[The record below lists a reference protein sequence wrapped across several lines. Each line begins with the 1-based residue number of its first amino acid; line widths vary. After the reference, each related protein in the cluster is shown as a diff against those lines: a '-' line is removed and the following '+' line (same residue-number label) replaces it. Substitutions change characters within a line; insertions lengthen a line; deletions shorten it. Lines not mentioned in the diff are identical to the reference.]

1 MYQTPR
7 LTLLTPSSP
16 VDQEEAIDTAE
27 RRVISQ
33 MKRFAPD
40 SGEQFEEWLMYVNSL
55 FALENI
61 SPVKRLRIL
70 RTFVCQAHR
79 VVIDSNGQNYEAA
92 IEALLIYESMGGN
105 DPTGALLEL
114 NFAKQDQ
121 GESILEFYYRVER
134 LVAIAYPF
142 ARYSLEERQSQA
154 LQRLV
159 VGLRPGK
166 VATLLTERF
175 VSGTLALEDA
185 LEVCRQELKVA
196 EHNKLRERLHGLGKS
211 SDRRDQEGWR
221 PRGNNPWRG
230 HNERFSD
237 GFYQNNMGQTKQPNN
252 ERFYHGNVG
261 QMNERNNAGFYQRP
275 EHQSRDGSWRQSQLP
290 GAGTPGMMNNN
301 AVTNTGGN
309 VAPRG
314 TIRTGYNGQSSGA
327 QQAHYHVGNVG
338 ASATMCNNVVNNTG
352 GHVASGAP
360 VPVNNKPPND
370 SKNKVMSGGVPYP
383 HYNVGHVFPREE
395 NPGTSNDATVGT
407 QSGDVRV
414 TDADF
419 Q

>member
-175 VSGTLALEDA
+175 VSGTLALEDVGHHSQMSSC
-185 LEVCRQELKVA
+185 VCIA
-196 EHNKLRERLHGLGKS
+196 TN
-211 SDRRDQEGWR
+211 
-221 PRGNNPWRG
+221 
-230 HNERFSD
+230 SD
-237 GFYQNNMGQTKQPNN
+237 GKRREPVHVGPQSKCQCGIKVNKGF
-252 ERFYHGNVG
+252 HGN
-261 QMNERNNAGFYQRP
+261 YRP
-275 EHQSRDGSWRQSQLP
+275 VLCGR
-290 GAGTPGMMNNN
+290 
-301 AVTNTGGN
+301 
-309 VAPRG
+309 
-314 TIRTGYNGQSSGA
+314 
-327 QQAHYHVGNVG
+327 
-338 ASATMCNNVVNNTG
+338 
-352 GHVASGAP
+352 
-360 VPVNNKPPND
+360 
-370 SKNKVMSGGVPYP
+370 
-383 HYNVGHVFPREE
+383 
-395 NPGTSNDATVGT
+395 
-407 QSGDVRV
+407 
-414 TDADF
+414 
-419 Q
+419 